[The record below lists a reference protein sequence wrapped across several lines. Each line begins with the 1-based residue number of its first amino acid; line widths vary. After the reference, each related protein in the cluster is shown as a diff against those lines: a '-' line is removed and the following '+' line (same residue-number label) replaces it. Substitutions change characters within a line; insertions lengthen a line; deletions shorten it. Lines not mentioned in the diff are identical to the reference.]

1 MRWRVGILVSMSTLA
16 FAGSGCHR
24 LTARDAR
31 AYENPPAGPTRT
43 RATPAPET
51 LRDAV
56 ATLPVARRQ
65 MIEFALD
72 RLGSREPGLD
82 CSRWVQRC
90 YGAAGI
96 EMPRNTRAQLAGGTA
111 ISTPQLEPGDLV
123 FFAFRARPVD
133 HVGLYTGNGAFVHV
147 SSSAGC
153 VQLARLD
160 APEFTAAHV
169 ANRRWIGPESTDVR
183 SSAPVSGG
191 VP

>member
-1 MRWRVGILVSMSTLA
+1 MRWRVGMLALMSALGI
-16 FAGSGCHR
+16 AGSGCHR

-31 AYENPPAGPTRT
+31 LYETPPPGPTRT
-43 RATPAPET
+43 GATPTLET
-51 LRDAV
+51 LRDAA
-56 ATLPVARRQ
+56 ATQPAARRR

-90 YGAAGI
+90 YDAAGLD
-96 EMPRNTRAQLAGGTA
+96 MPRDTRSQLAGGTA
-111 ISTPQLEPGDLV
+111 LSTPLLEPGDLV

-160 APEFTAAHV
+160 APEFAAAHV
-169 ANRRWIGPESTDVR
+169 ANRRWIASM
-183 SSAPVSGG
+183 SSANPVSGG